1 MWEIHE
7 EARSMKKQGSRGSL
21 ARGIVRAVSAEKEV
35 PKGLRILDS
44 H

>member
-7 EARSMKKQGSRGSL
+7 EAWSMKKDPEAASHVEL
-21 ARGIVRAVSAEKEV
+21 LELSAEKEV